1 MQLLKLSDSVNFM
14 RLRFPAMVL
23 STLLILGSFV
33 SLGVNSLNWG
43 LDFTG
48 GTLIE
53 VGYEDAANLSDIR
66 GKLNDANF
74 GDAIVQ
80 NFGSS
85 QDVLIRISPRDGVKA
100 VTIGEQVLE
109 ALRADGTAV
118 DMRRI
123 EFVGPNVGEE
133 LTEQGGLAMLVAL
146 LCILVYVAMRFEW
159 RFALGSVS
167 ALTHDVILT
176 LGLFSVLQIEFDL
189 TVLAAVL
196 AVIGYSLND
205 TIVVC
210 DRIRENFRKIRK
222 GEPVDIINTSLTQ
235 TLNRTIIT
243 SLTTV
248 LVLVALF
255 YKGGALIHGFA
266 TALLFGVVVGTYSS
280 IYIASSVALALG
292 ISKEDLMP
300 PQVEK
305 EGADLVVGHHPH
317 VSQGFEIYKN
327 VPIFYSLGN
336 FTMWKKNLRKN
347 CYHSFF
353 LNIEIQDNKLSNI
366 NLVPFQINKNGLNL
380 TSKNEFSKKM
390 IELNSFLPKS
400 EKIWQAYLNRINS
413 KGNLFSEHLSF
424 FYNFDEYV
432 YKQVN
437 KYTNLSKKYSDLNYL
452 KNEFQDD
459 FNYKYILDKWQIK
472 NNSNIFSLLKNIF
485 NPLYKVLFIVKKIL
499 IKFKVKIYR

>member
-1 MQLLKLSDSVNFM
+1 MQLLKLSETVNFM

-23 STLLILGSFV
+23 STILIIGSFV

-53 VGYEDAANLSDIR
+53 VGYEDSANLEAIR
-66 GKLNDANF
+66 VQLNEANF
-74 GDAIVQ
+74 EDAIVQ

-167 ALTHDVILT
+167 ALMHDVILT

-210 DRIRENFRKIRK
+210 DRIRENFHKIRK
-222 GEPVDIINTSLTQ
+222 GEPVEIINISLTQ

-280 IYIASSVALALG
+280 VYIASSVALALG

-300 PQVEK
+300 PQVDK
-305 EGADLVVGHHPH
+305 EGADLDPM
-317 VSQGFEIYKN
+317 
-327 VPIFYSLGN
+327 P
-336 FTMWKKNLRKN
+336 
-347 CYHSFF
+347 
-353 LNIEIQDNKLSNI
+353 
-366 NLVPFQINKNGLNL
+366 
-380 TSKNEFSKKM
+380 
-390 IELNSFLPKS
+390 
-400 EKIWQAYLNRINS
+400 
-413 KGNLFSEHLSF
+413 
-424 FYNFDEYV
+424 
-432 YKQVN
+432 
-437 KYTNLSKKYSDLNYL
+437 
-452 KNEFQDD
+452 
-459 FNYKYILDKWQIK
+459 
-472 NNSNIFSLLKNIF
+472 
-485 NPLYKVLFIVKKIL
+485 
-499 IKFKVKIYR
+499 

>member
-1 MQLLKLSDSVNFM
+1 MQLLNLSETVNFM
-14 RLRFPAMVL
+14 RLRMPAMVL

-53 VGYEDAANLSDIR
+53 VGYEDAANLESIR
-66 GKLNDANF
+66 KLLNNAEF
-74 GDAIVQ
+74 EDAIVQ

-85 QDVLIRISPRDGVKA
+85 HEVLIRIAPRDGVKA
-100 VTIGEQVLE
+100 ATIGEQVLE
-109 ALRADGTAV
+109 ALRADGTVV

-146 LCILVYVAMRFEW
+146 ICILVYVAMRFEW

-167 ALTHDVILT
+167 ALAHDVILT
-176 LGLFSVLQIEFDL
+176 LGLFSILQIEFDL

-222 GEPVDIINTSLTQ
+222 GEPVDIINISLTQ

-248 LVLVALF
+248 LVLIALF

-280 IYIASSVALALG
+280 VYIASSVALALG

-305 EGADLVVGHHPH
+305 EGADLDPM
-317 VSQGFEIYKN
+317 
-327 VPIFYSLGN
+327 P
-336 FTMWKKNLRKN
+336 
-347 CYHSFF
+347 
-353 LNIEIQDNKLSNI
+353 
-366 NLVPFQINKNGLNL
+366 
-380 TSKNEFSKKM
+380 
-390 IELNSFLPKS
+390 
-400 EKIWQAYLNRINS
+400 
-413 KGNLFSEHLSF
+413 
-424 FYNFDEYV
+424 
-432 YKQVN
+432 
-437 KYTNLSKKYSDLNYL
+437 
-452 KNEFQDD
+452 
-459 FNYKYILDKWQIK
+459 
-472 NNSNIFSLLKNIF
+472 
-485 NPLYKVLFIVKKIL
+485 
-499 IKFKVKIYR
+499 

>member
-1 MQLLKLSDSVNFM
+1 MQLLKLSETVNFM
-14 RLRFPAMVL
+14 RLRIPAMVL
-23 STLLILGSFV
+23 SAVLILGSIV

-53 VGYEDAANLSDIR
+53 VGYEDAANLEAIR
-66 GKLNDANF
+66 VQLNGANF
-74 GDAIVQ
+74 EDAIVQ

-85 QDVLIRISPRDGVKA
+85 QDVLIRIAPRDGIKA
-100 VTIGEQVLE
+100 ETIGEQVL
-109 ALRADGTAV
+109 ATLRSDGTSV

-167 ALTHDVILT
+167 ALIHDVILT

-205 TIVVC
+205 TIVVS

-222 GEPVDIINTSLTQ
+222 GEPVEIINISLTQ

-255 YKGGALIHGFA
+255 FKGGALIHGFA

-280 IYIASSVALALG
+280 VYIASSVALALG

-305 EGADLVVGHHPH
+305 EGADLDPM
-317 VSQGFEIYKN
+317 
-327 VPIFYSLGN
+327 P
-336 FTMWKKNLRKN
+336 
-347 CYHSFF
+347 
-353 LNIEIQDNKLSNI
+353 
-366 NLVPFQINKNGLNL
+366 
-380 TSKNEFSKKM
+380 
-390 IELNSFLPKS
+390 
-400 EKIWQAYLNRINS
+400 
-413 KGNLFSEHLSF
+413 
-424 FYNFDEYV
+424 
-432 YKQVN
+432 
-437 KYTNLSKKYSDLNYL
+437 
-452 KNEFQDD
+452 
-459 FNYKYILDKWQIK
+459 
-472 NNSNIFSLLKNIF
+472 
-485 NPLYKVLFIVKKIL
+485 
-499 IKFKVKIYR
+499 